1 MEQSDSEFV
10 QHIPCEKCGSSDA
23 AGIYTDGHTYCFS
36 CNAYQHATEENQVTE
51 TTDNKSADFL
61 GGDALPLAKRKLT
74 SETTKLWDYRVSEF
88 KGQMA
93 QIANHKDEQGRTV
106 AQKVRLPNKEF
117 FALGKMKDATLY
129 GQWLWRD
136 GGKMITVTEGELDA
150 LSLSQAMGN
159 KWPVVSVKT
168 GAAGAKKE
176 IAKAIEFLENF
187 ESVIFMF
194 DNDEV
199 GQAAAIECAGLL
211 SPNKAKIARL
221 PLKDASDMLQ
231 AGRSKEL
238 VDAMWA
244 AKSYRPDGII
254 NGADLW
260 EEVSTVQNV
269 ESIDYPYAGLN
280 DMTDGCR
287 RGEIVTVTAGSG
299 LGKSQ
304 LTREFA
310 YNLLNEGATV
320 GYVALEESSK
330 RTAQGLMSLHL
341 NKPIHLQETPTEEL
355 REAFDATMGTGRVF
369 MYDHWGST
377 ESDNLL
383 GKIRYLAR
391 GCGCDYII
399 LDHISI
405 VVSGIDQGDER
416 RIIDNMMTKLRSLTE
431 ELDIGMIL
439 VSHLKRPSGEKGHE
453 EGATTS
459 LAQLRGSAA
468 IAQLSDMVI
477 GLERNQQAK
486 ENSNVTTV
494 RVLKNRWSGITGIC
508 GKLAYSHETG
518 RMVETF
524 DDESIDFDNEEF

>member
-1 MEQSDSEFV
+1 MEQSDSEFI
-10 QHIPCEKCGSSDA
+10 QHIPCDKCGSSDA
-23 AGIYTDGHTYCFS
+23 AGIYSDGHTFCFS
-36 CNAYQHATEENQVTE
+36 CNAYQHANEEVKVTE
-51 TTDNKSADFL
+51 TTTNKSTDLLRGEAQ
-61 GGDALPLAKRKLT
+61 ALAKRKLT
-74 SETTKLWDYRVSEF
+74 SETTKLWDYTVSEF
-88 KGQMA
+88 KGQVA
-93 QIANHKDEQGRTV
+93 QVANHKDDQGRTV

-117 FALGKMKDATLY
+117 FALGKMKEASLY

-176 IAKAIEFLENF
+176 IAKAIEYLENF
-187 ESVIFMF
+187 DSVIFMF
-194 DNDEV
+194 DNDDV

-260 EEVSTVQNV
+260 ETVSTVEDV
-269 ESIDYPYAGLN
+269 ESIPYPYAGLN

-287 RGEIVTVTAGSG
+287 LGEIVTVTAGSG

-310 YNLLNEGATV
+310 YHLLNNGATV

-341 NKPIHLQETPTEEL
+341 NKPIHLQETPKEEL
-355 REAFDATMGTGRVF
+355 REAFDATLGTGRVF

-431 ELDIGMIL
+431 ELNIGMIL

-494 RVLKNRWSGITGIC
+494 RILKNRWSGVTGIC
-508 GKLAYSHETG
+508 GKLAYSSETG